1 LPARVALDLRSAQ
14 PTGSRQDLTAGLAKW
29 NKRYAKLYAWVKD
42 NIEETLSFYRLPWQ
56 HHKNLKST
64 NMLERL
70 MEEIK
75 RRILVVLIV
84 PNAAAC
90 LRLICALAAE
100 AHDDWIEA
108 MQYVNMEPLKKQKK
122 EVFRKRENAS

>member
-1 LPARVALDLRSAQ
+1 MVAEVGQ
-14 PTGSRQDLTAGLAKW
+14 T
-29 NKRYAKLYAWVKD
+29 NAKLCTRVEE
-42 NIEETLSFYRLPWQ
+42 NIEETLSFYRLPRQ

-75 RRILVVLIV
+75 RRTLVVRIF

-90 LRLICALAAE
+90 LRLVRALAADTHE
-100 AHDDWIEA
+100 NWIEA
-108 MQYVNMEPLKKQKK
+108 MQYLNMDPLREQKK
-122 EVFRKRENAS
+122 EALRKLGDAA